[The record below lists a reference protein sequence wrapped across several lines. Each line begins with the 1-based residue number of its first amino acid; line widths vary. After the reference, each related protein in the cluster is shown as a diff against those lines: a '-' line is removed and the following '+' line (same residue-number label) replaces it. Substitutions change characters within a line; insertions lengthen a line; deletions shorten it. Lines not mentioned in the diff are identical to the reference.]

1 MRQHRYT
8 ARAGTALAIQP
19 QSFGWL
25 FDELEG
31 PTPPERVGALAIVS
45 VRGPLQ
51 QRGSWWA
58 LGYDDVVARFRAAC
72 ESDATTI
79 MLDLDSPGGSVAGC
93 FAAVREMREMAASAG
108 KVVVAFANEAAYSA
122 AYALATVAS
131 SIYVPESG
139 GVGSVG
145 VIGMV
150 EDYTEAMASAGVRC
164 AVLTTG
170 ARKADGNPA
179 VPMSEAS
186 IAALQ
191 GQIDKLGA
199 QFFGLVAEARPL
211 SAGEVQALEA
221 ACLMGQDAV
230 DAGLADEVI
239 SRTQLIARLTGME
252 KTMDEEEKKAEG
264 EETEATEA
272 EAEEGKCAPD
282 AEEEAP
288 ASEGE
293 EPMDDGEEE
302 EEPAASAAAAHSSRD
317 ILAAVRSLT
326 GQTSPAAQIGALH
339 ALALEAKKAKGL
351 ASKLAK
357 VEGDSKRRAHEAK
370 VAAAIKAGK
379 LAPAQKAWA
388 LGVDG
393 KVLDGFLAT
402 ASPVA
407 PAAPVAAPKAEA
419 PDTLTDADR
428 KVAASLGLSAEA
440 FQKHKA
446 AHAAKH

>member
-19 QSFGWL
+19 QAFGWL

-31 PTPPERVGALAIVS
+31 PTPPERIGALAIVS

-58 LGYDDVVARFRAAC
+58 LGYDDVVTRFRAAC
-72 ESDATTI
+72 ESDATVI

-108 KVVVAFANEAAYSA
+108 KAVVAFANEAAYSA

-131 SIYVPESG
+131 QIYVPESG

-150 EDYTEAMASAGVRC
+150 EDYTEAMAQAGVRC

-211 SAGEVQALEA
+211 SAGQVQALEA

-252 KTMDEEEKKAEG
+252 QTMEDEETKAEESS
-264 EETEATEA
+264 EETEASED
-272 EAEEGKCAPD
+272 GKCAPES

-293 EPMDDGEEE
+293 EPMDDEG
-302 EEPAASAAAAHSSRD
+302 EEPAANAAAAHSSRD

-339 ALALEAKKAKGL
+339 ALASDAKKAK
-351 ASKLAK
+351 AMAAKLAR
-357 VEGDSKRRAHEAK
+357 VEGDSKRKAHEAK
-370 VAAAIKAGK
+370 VSAAIKAGK
-379 LAPAQKAWA
+379 LAPAQRAWA

-407 PAAPVAAPKAEA
+407 PAKPLAAPPKAEA

>member
-19 QSFGWL
+19 QAFGWL

-31 PTPPERVGALAIVS
+31 PTPPERIGALAIVS

-93 FAAVREMREMAASAG
+93 FAAVREMREMAAAAG
-108 KVVVAFANEAAYSA
+108 KTVVAFANEAAYSA

-131 SIYVPESG
+131 TIYVPESG

-179 VPMSEAS
+179 VPMSDAS

-264 EETEATEA
+264 EEATEATEA
-272 EAEEGKCAPD
+272 EAEGDAPD

-293 EPMDDGEEE
+293 EPMDDGEE

-351 ASKLAK
+351 AAKLAK
-357 VEGDSKRRAHEAK
+357 VEGDSKRKAHEAK
-370 VAAAIKAGK
+370 VASAIKAGK
-379 LAPAQKAWA
+379 LAPAQRSWA
-388 LGVDG
+388 LSVDG

-407 PAAPVAAPKAEA
+407 PAKPVAAPKAEA

>member
-19 QSFGWL
+19 QAFGWL

-31 PTPPERVGALAIVS
+31 PTPPERIGALAIVS

-58 LGYDDVVARFRAAC
+58 LGYDDVVTRFRAAC
-72 ESDATTI
+72 ETDATTI

-93 FAAVREMREMAASAG
+93 FAAVREMREMAAAAG
-108 KVVVAFANEAAYSA
+108 KTVVAFVNEAAYSA
-122 AYALATVAS
+122 AYALATVAGT
-131 SIYVPESG
+131 IYVPESG

-150 EDYTEAMASAGVRC
+150 EDYTEAMAQAGVRC

-211 SAGEVQALEA
+211 SAGQVQALEA

-252 KTMDEEEKKAEG
+252 QNMADEEKKAESEESS
-264 EETEATEA
+264 EETEAEA
-272 EAEEGKCAPD
+272 APEEAA

-293 EPMDDGEEE
+293 EPMDDEEE
-302 EEPAASAAAAHSSRD
+302 EAPAANAAAAHSSRD

-339 ALALEAKKAKGL
+339 ALASDAKKAKAL
-351 ASKLAK
+351 AAKLSK
-357 VEGDSKRRAHEAK
+357 VEGDSKRKAHEAK
-370 VAAAIKAGK
+370 VSAAIKAGK
-379 LAPAQKAWA
+379 LAPAQRAWA

-407 PAAPVAAPKAEA
+407 PAKPLAAPPKAEA

>member
-19 QSFGWL
+19 QAFGWL
-25 FDELEG
+25 FEELEG
-31 PTPPERVGALAIVS
+31 PTPPERIGALAIVS

-58 LGYDDVVARFRAAC
+58 LGYDDVVTRFRAAC

-93 FAAVREMREMAASAG
+93 FAAVREMREMAAAAG
-108 KVVVAFANEAAYSA
+108 KTVVAFANEAAYSA

-131 SIYVPESG
+131 TICVPEAG

-150 EDYTEAMASAGVRC
+150 EDYTEAMAQAGVRC

-191 GQIDKLGA
+191 GQIDRLGA

-211 SAGEVQALEA
+211 SAAEVQALEA

-239 SRTQLIARLTGME
+239 SRTQLIARLTGQE
-252 KTMDEEEKKAEG
+252 HDMDEEEKKAEESS
-264 EETEATEA
+264 EETEAEA
-272 EAEEGKCAPD
+272 APEEAA

-288 ASEGE
+288 VSEGE
-293 EPMDDGEEE
+293 EPMDDEE

-339 ALALEAKKAKGL
+339 ALASEAKKAKGL
-351 ASKLAK
+351 AAKLAR
-357 VEGDSKRRAHEAK
+357 VEGDSKRKAHEAK
-370 VAAAIKAGK
+370 VSAAIKAGK

-407 PAAPVAAPKAEA
+407 PAKPLATPPKAEA

-440 FQKHKA
+440 FSKHKA
-446 AHAAKH
+446 AIAAAKH